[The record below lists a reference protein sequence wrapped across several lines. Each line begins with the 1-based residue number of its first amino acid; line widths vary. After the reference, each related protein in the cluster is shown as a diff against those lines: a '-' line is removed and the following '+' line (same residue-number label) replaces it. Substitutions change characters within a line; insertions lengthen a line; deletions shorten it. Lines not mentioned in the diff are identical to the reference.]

1 MLKPTLPTL
10 RRFMVLSVGMAAVSV
25 SISPGCGF
33 VSADDWPQFLGADRN
48 GVSSETGLVKSFGS
62 SGPKV
67 LWQADLGVGMSGIA
81 VQGAHAV
88 TMYQDETSQYVA
100 CLNTADGQLA
110 WKTVVAPMYENGM
123 GNGPRATP
131 SVTEQSVFALSGE
144 GILVALKRA
153 DGKSLWEVNVPKSLG
168 GEPSEYGM
176 SCSPLVVGSAVIV
189 HAGTES
195 AAVAAFDAQSGKLL
209 WKAGSGKAGYSS
221 PVLRTVAG
229 VAQVLAFTASGL
241 TNLDPVSGKELWSF
255 PFPTEYDCNTA
266 NPLQTDDNHV
276 LISAGENHG
285 SVLLDIRKDG
295 DKWTVK
301 EEWISAGKDS
311 QLRAE
316 WQTPV
321 LHDGHL
327 YGLDNSGSA
336 GPITN
341 LVCIRLSDRKTVW
354 AKNRFG
360 KSNLVL
366 ADGTL
371 WLTTMNGEL
380 VTVEA
385 SPAGFKE
392 TGRATVMETTRQ
404 APSISA
410 GRLYVRDDAKVI
422 CFDIRKP

>member
-1 MLKPTLPTL
+1 MLKPTLQL
-10 RRFMVLSVGMAAVSV
+10 FQSAIMLSVCIAAVSV
-25 SISPGCGF
+25 SIPVGSAS
-33 VSADDWPQFLGADRN
+33 VSGDDWPQFLGVDRN
-48 GVSSETGLVKSFGS
+48 GISSETGLLKSFGS

-67 LWQADLGVGMSGIA
+67 LWQTDLGVGMSGIA
-81 VQGAHAV
+81 VQGDHAW
-88 TMYQDETSQYVA
+88 TMYQDDSSQYVA
-100 CLNTADGQLA
+100 CLNTSDGKLV
-110 WKTVVAPMYENGM
+110 WKTAVAPMYENGM

-131 SVTEQSVFALSGE
+131 SVTEQSVFALTGE

-153 DGKSLWEVNVPKSLG
+153 DGKKLWEVNVPRSLG

-176 SCSPLVVGSAVIV
+176 SGSPLVVGSAVIV

-195 AAVAAFDAQSGKLL
+195 AAVAAFDAQSGKPL

-241 TNLDPVSGKELWSF
+241 TSLDPASGRELWTF
-255 PFPTEYDCNTA
+255 PFATEYDCNTA
-266 NPLQTDDNHV
+266 NPVQTDDNHV

-285 SVLLDIRKDG
+285 SVLLNVTMSS

-301 EEWISAGKDS
+301 DEWTSAGKDS

-341 LVCIRLSDRKTVW
+341 LVCVRLSDRKTVW

-404 APSISA
+404 APSIAA

>member
-1 MLKPTLPTL
+1 MLKPTLPPF
-10 RRFMVLSVGMAAVSV
+10 RRAMMLSVCIAAVSV
-25 SISPGCGF
+25 SIPFGSAS
-33 VSADDWPQFLGADRN
+33 VSGDDWPQFLGVDRN
-48 GVSSETGLVKSFGS
+48 GISSETGLLKSFGS

-67 LWQADLGVGMSGIA
+67 LWQTDLGVGMSGIA
-81 VQGAHAV
+81 VQGDHAW
-88 TMYQDETSQYVA
+88 TMYQDDSSQYVA
-100 CLNTADGQLA
+100 CLNTSDGKLV
-110 WKTVVAPMYENGM
+110 WKTAVAPMYENGM

-131 SVTEQSVFALSGE
+131 SVTEQSVFALTGE

-153 DGKSLWEVNVPKSLG
+153 DGKKLWEVNVPRSLG

-176 SCSPLVVGSAVIV
+176 SGSPLVVGSAVIV

-195 AAVAAFDAQSGKLL
+195 AAVAAFDAQSGKPL

-241 TNLDPVSGKELWSF
+241 TSLDPASGKELWTF
-255 PFPTEYDCNTA
+255 PFATEYDCNTA
-266 NPLQTDDNHV
+266 NPVQTDDNHV

-285 SVLLDIRKDG
+285 SVLLNVTMSS

-301 EEWISAGKDS
+301 DEWTSAGKDS

-380 VTVEA
+380 VAVEA

-404 APSISA
+404 APSIAA

>member
-1 MLKPTLPTL
+1 MLKPTLPPF
-10 RRFMVLSVGMAAVSV
+10 RSAMMLSVCIAAVSV
-25 SISPGCGF
+25 SICVG
-33 VSADDWPQFLGADRN
+33 SASVFGDDWPQFLGVDRN
-48 GVSSETGLVKSFGS
+48 GISSETGLLKSFGS

-67 LWQADLGVGMSGIA
+67 LWQTDLGVGMSGIA
-81 VQGAHAV
+81 VQGDHAL
-88 TMYQDETSQYVA
+88 TMYQDDSSQYVA
-100 CLNTADGQLA
+100 CLNTSDGKLV
-110 WKTVVAPMYENGM
+110 WKTAVAPMYENGM

-131 SVTEQSVFALSGE
+131 AVTEQSVFALTGE

-153 DGKSLWEVNVPKSLG
+153 DGKKLWEVNVPRSLG

-176 SCSPLVVGSAVIV
+176 SGSPLVVGSAVIV

-195 AAVAAFDAQSGKLL
+195 AAVAAFDAQSGKPL

-229 VAQVLAFTASGL
+229 VAQVLAFTAAGL
-241 TNLDPVSGKELWSF
+241 TSIDPASGKELWTF
-255 PFPTEYDCNTA
+255 PFATEYDCNTA
-266 NPLQTDDNHV
+266 NPVQTDDNHV

-285 SVLLDIRKDG
+285 SVLLNVTMSS

-301 EEWISAGKDS
+301 DEWTSAGKDS

-380 VTVEA
+380 VAVEA
-385 SPAGFKE
+385 SPTGFKE